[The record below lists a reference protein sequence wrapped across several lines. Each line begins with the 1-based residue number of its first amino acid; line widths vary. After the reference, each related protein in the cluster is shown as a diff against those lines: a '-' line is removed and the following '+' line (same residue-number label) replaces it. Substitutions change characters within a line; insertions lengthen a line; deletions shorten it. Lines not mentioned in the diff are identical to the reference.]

1 MIDEFNTQIRAGGG
15 VIAIKTSTRNGA
27 LVRATKV
34 DPEDDIILISDKGT
48 LVRTPVQHVA
58 SSGRNTQGVTL
69 IRLSKDEKLV
79 AMARVDHE
87 ESDDELIDAMREDGT
102 FDVEGQEQIDIDAA
116 TGDTA
121 TTDVNDVIDI
131 ANDPTLDNDS
141 TDNENTDDD
150 E

>member
-1 MIDEFNTQIRAGGG
+1 
-15 VIAIKTSTRNGA
+15 
-27 LVRATKV
+27 
-34 DPEDDIILISDKGT
+34 
-48 LVRTPVQHVA
+48 
-58 SSGRNTQGVTL
+58 
-69 IRLSKDEKLV
+69 
-79 AMARVDHE
+79 
-87 ESDDELIDAMREDGT
+87 MREDGT